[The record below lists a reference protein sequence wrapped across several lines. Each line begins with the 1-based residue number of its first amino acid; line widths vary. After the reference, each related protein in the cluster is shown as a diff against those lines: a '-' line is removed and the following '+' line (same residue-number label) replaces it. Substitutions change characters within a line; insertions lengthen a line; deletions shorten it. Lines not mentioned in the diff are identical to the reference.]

1 MVLQIE
7 LESVQS
13 KLKAREETLGATN
26 TSLETTRAQ
35 VAQLQ
40 DTRFC
45 RTQGHKV
52 LQASVADVEQQV
64 TIAQSDSTAKG
75 AELEALQ
82 KRLQKSQ
89 REAVEARDAVAA
101 KERELADLKGHLE
114 ATRLE
119 GESAAAEAAKDAA
132 AAAERKSN
140 LSAKVSGMRCRT
152 ISTGL
157 FHLTL
162 RKTP

>member
-1 MVLQIE
+1 MVLQTE
-7 LESVQS
+7 LEGVKSE
-13 KLKAREETLGATN
+13 LKAREARGETLGATN
-26 TSLETTRAQ
+26 TSLEITCAQ

-40 DTRFC
+40 DT
-45 RTQGHKV
+45 QKV
-52 LQASVADVEQQV
+52 LEASFADLEQQV
-64 TIAQSDSTAKG
+64 TTPQSDSTAKG

-82 KRLQKSQ
+82 KRLEKSQ

-101 KERELADLKGHLE
+101 NQRELADLKGHLE

-132 AAAERKSN
+132 VAAERESN